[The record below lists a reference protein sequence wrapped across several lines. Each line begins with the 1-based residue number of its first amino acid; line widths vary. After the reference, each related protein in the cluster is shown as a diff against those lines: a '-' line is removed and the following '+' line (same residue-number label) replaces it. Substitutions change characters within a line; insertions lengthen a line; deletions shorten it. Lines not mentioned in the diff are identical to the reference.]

1 MECEEQSPQHL
12 VHLSAVSQIVYID
25 PTAEIHAP
33 GSLVTPPCSWNAND
47 HPKSGYCSVL
57 QERHTWHLGAQL
69 RRPGKKE
76 TFRQMYFNIIIK
88 N

>member
-1 MECEEQSPQHL
+1 MVCEAPHHL
-12 VHLSAVSQIVYID
+12 VHLSAAPQIVYID

-33 GSLVTPPCSWNAND
+33 GSLVTTSVLLECKRS
-47 HPKSGYCSVL
+47 CSVL

>member
-1 MECEEQSPQHL
+1 M
-12 VHLSAVSQIVYID
+12 V
-25 PTAEIHAP
+25 
-33 GSLVTPPCSWNAND
+33 GPC
-47 HPKSGYCSVL
+47 GRSVL